1 MTNKILEIIDLKKC
15 FHSKDDSVVALD
27 GIDLDVYKK
36 EFISIV
42 GPSGCGKSTILSIL
56 AGLYNKSD
64 GQINVDDN
72 ISIGYMLQKDSLFS
86 WRNVLDNCLLGLEV
100 TNQLTNENKEY
111 VLSLLK
117 NYGLYDFKDKYPDS
131 LSGGMRQRV
140 LRIRYTHK

>member
-140 LRIRYTHK
+140 L